1 VVRSLNW
8 AGIAF
13 GAGAGL
19 VLGLGLAAIAG
30 GTDAG
35 TGVQALILFLA
46 FLVAGYLAGR
56 FSLVGAV
63 AAGGFAGLG
72 LYFALA
78 VVAIAAGGEL
88 NGIALLVFG
97 TTALLLG
104 SAGAGVADA
113 IRRRGQ
119 RRPDPPPDRTGDP
132 SDDRG

>member
-1 VVRSLNW
+1 M
-8 AGIAF
+8 
-13 GAGAGL
+13 
-19 VLGLGLAAIAG
+19 LGLGLAALAG

-119 RRPDPPPDRTGDP
+119 RRSDPPADRTGDP
-132 SDDRG
+132 SDGQG